1 MGEREVPGPS
11 GHSDT
16 SLSHSQHPAPS
27 TPTPLS
33 LHYCNPI
40 VLNKLRRWAVSSPL
54 YDTSSRNHD
63 YFVARLGMV
72 AFKPNG
78 FQSPSRTSTYSCVE
92 LTMGSEVPASVNAE
106 KVYISMIAPV
116 AKCRLLTWICQI
128 IATEWNPNTYVYLQY
143 IIYYIMQYNYLV
155 IIKHIYIY
163 CQTQSRDLQ

>member
-1 MGEREVPGPS
+1 MKGTGVRGRGEGIGRAWGGRSTPPYKLVNRHGGAGSARSKWPF
-11 GHSDT
+11 GHL
-16 SLSHSQHPAPS
+16 SLSLPAPS

-40 VLNKLRRWAVSSPL
+40 VLNKLRRWAVSSPP

-106 KVYISMIAPV
+106 KVS
-116 AKCRLLTWICQI
+116 LSL
-128 IATEWNPNTYVYLQY
+128 
-143 IIYYIMQYNYLV
+143 
-155 IIKHIYIY
+155 
-163 CQTQSRDLQ
+163 